1 LSDNHYP
8 LTDQSATPKFTKL
21 KKTSKVV
28 LQFLKQKKQ
37 QKRLE
42 LILLSV
48 ILALFL
54 FRSSNGFLS
63 QFQPREL
70 MEEYSNNLA
79 GKPLSLERMFSDD
92 KLYSALGWLYIHGA
106 VPEMSAHPPLA
117 MYMIGLSEILFT
129 NPVVLGT
136 IFSILTLVL
145 VFLTSKKVVDTFPF
159 ALLPV
164 LILSLD
170 KLYIQ
175 FSSFAFLDVY
185 AAFFAVL
192 AVFLLLSEK
201 RWAAPAL
208 YVTIGLALACKWT
221 VVFLLFLPPIY
232 YAAKKEW
239 NHLKLY
245 PIYILIVILA
255 YTATFS
261 FYFLSNKTM
270 MDFGY
275 LHFTMFGIFQVQRTQ
290 MGSPPP
296 LWILLNF
303 LLGIEG
309 PTYIQVLRAYTQNMT
324 IISEPVERGISLIGA
339 YNPLTWPISFSAS
352 ILTLIY
358 SIKENRKILPVPL
371 AFLVLI
377 GLFSRGKPFIW
388 YLIPGMPFAFISLAY
403 MIDRIFLRCEN
414 KSVAK
419 GVLALYIVS
428 IFVWSLFINVPSY
441 IKF

>member
-1 LSDNHYP
+1 LKDNHYP
-8 LTDQSATPKFTKL
+8 LTDQSATSKFTKL
-21 KKTSKVV
+21 RKTSKGI
-28 LQFLKQKKQ
+28 LDFLAQKRH

-54 FRSSNGFLS
+54 FRCSNTFHS

-70 MEEYSNNLA
+70 MEEYSNILA
-79 GKPLSLERMFSDD
+79 GKPAPLERMFSDD

-106 VPEMSAHPPLA
+106 VPDMSAHPPLA
-117 MYMIGLSEILFT
+117 MYMIGLSEILFM

-164 LILSLD
+164 LILSSD
-170 KLYIQ
+170 KLYIE

-192 AVFLLLSEK
+192 AVSLLLSEK
-201 RWAAPAL
+201 RWATPAL
-208 YVTIGLALACKWT
+208 YVIIGLALACKWT
-221 VVFLLFLPPIY
+221 TVFLLFLPPIY
-232 YAAKKEW
+232 YAVRKKW

-245 PIYILIVILA
+245 PVYILIVMLA
-255 YTATFS
+255 YTTTFS
-261 FYFLSNKTM
+261 VYFLANKTM
-270 MDFGY
+270 MDYIY
-275 LHFTMFGIFQVQRTQ
+275 LHFTMFGIFQTQRTQ

-309 PTYIQVLRAYTQNMT
+309 PAYIQVLTAHTQNRT
-324 IISEPVERGISLIGA
+324 IAFGPVENGISLIGA

-388 YLIPGMPFAFISLAY
+388 YLIPAMPFAFISLTY
-403 MIDRIFLRCEN
+403 MIERIFHRSEN

-419 GVLALYIVS
+419 GVLAVYIVS
-428 IFVWSLFINVPSY
+428 IFVWSLFINLPPY